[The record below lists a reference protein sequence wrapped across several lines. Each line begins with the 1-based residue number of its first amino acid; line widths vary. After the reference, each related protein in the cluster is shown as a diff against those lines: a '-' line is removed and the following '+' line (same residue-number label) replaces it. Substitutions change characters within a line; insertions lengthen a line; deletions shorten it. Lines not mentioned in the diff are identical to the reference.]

1 MSGLCLWR
9 AGVSTASDNT
19 QTWMLCEDMLTRL
32 KDELILEAL
41 DILHGEMEAGRID
54 IKGYSALLPDKSDEM
69 QKDMYL
75 INNLRLREAEI
86 REQYAL
92 YLDGTRE
99 WDPEVMQRVEGL
111 RKFVL
116 SVNAISM
123 LMKFSDISG
132 EWAEDT
138 GRFSREGD
146 FKAVLIG
153 SMKMSPDRVE
163 VAEFAVSSRKFTD
176 SGALSGSEM
185 EALAQAIGSCR
196 LR

>member
-1 MSGLCLWR
+1 
-9 AGVSTASDNT
+9 
-19 QTWMLCEDMLTRL
+19 MLCEDMLTRL

-54 IKGYSALLPDKSDEM
+54 IKGYTALLPDKSDEM
-69 QKDMYL
+69 QRDMYL

-86 REQYAL
+86 REQYAP

-99 WDPEVMQRVEGL
+99 WDQEVMQRIDGL

-132 EWAEDT
+132 EWADDT
-138 GRFSREGD
+138 GRFSREVD
-146 FKAVLIG
+146 LKAVLVG
-153 SMKMSPDRVE
+153 SMKMSADRME
-163 VAEFAVSSRKFTD
+163 VAEFVVSSRKFGD
-176 SGALSGSEM
+176 SGALSAPEM
-185 EALAQAIGSCR
+185 KALAEAVGSCR
-196 LR
+196 QM